1 MKKII
6 SKNELKN
13 QKKLKSGNLILF
25 FALCG
30 ISLGF
35 LGCKETSL
43 VLVEGT
49 TIDGLVENSEV
60 FIEGRRVVIS
70 DFYISNHEVTQ
81 EEYTSVMGRNPSY
94 FSRNPPVNEEQQN
107 RPVECV
113 NWYDAIVYC
122 NKRSLAEGLI
132 PCYSLNGS
140 KNPSDWG
147 IIPSIFSQEWNEIT
161 WDTSANGYRLPTE
174 VEWEYATRGGKK
186 YIGEGIQQYKY
197 SGSDTIDFVAWYNEN
212 SGEKTHE
219 VKEKDSNQLD
229 LYDMSGNVSEWCW
242 DWFTEITPETET
254 VVTKSDTSGTSR
266 VTRDG
271 NWGQPAFS
279 STVYSRSNDN
289 PSLRSYGL
297 GFRVVRS
304 SLK

>member
-49 TIDGLVENSEV
+49 TIDGPVENSEV

-81 EEYTSVMGRNPSY
+81 EEYSSVMGRNPSY
-94 FSRNPPVNEEQQN
+94 FSRNPPVNEEQEN

-147 IIPSIFSQEWNEIT
+147 IIPSIFSQESLLRHILG
-161 WDTSANGYRLPTE
+161 S
-174 VEWEYATRGGKK
+174 TR
-186 YIGEGIQQYKY
+186 
-197 SGSDTIDFVAWYNEN
+197 NP
-212 SGEKTHE
+212 
-219 VKEKDSNQLD
+219 
-229 LYDMSGNVSEWCW
+229 C
-242 DWFTEITPETET
+242 TPEPLSWLLGGCGARTIIIE
-254 VVTKSDTSGTSR
+254 VSWKS
-266 VTRDG
+266 
-271 NWGQPAFS
+271 
-279 STVYSRSNDN
+279 
-289 PSLRSYGL
+289 GL
-297 GFRVVRS
+297 
-304 SLK
+304 